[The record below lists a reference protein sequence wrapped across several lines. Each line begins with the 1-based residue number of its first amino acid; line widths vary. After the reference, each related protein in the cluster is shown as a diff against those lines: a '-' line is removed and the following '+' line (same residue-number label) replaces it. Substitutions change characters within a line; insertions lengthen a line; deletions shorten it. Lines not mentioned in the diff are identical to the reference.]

1 MGRNCH
7 TCEVLRELYWL
18 KLSQFILSMRSSRT
32 RQAQVREEDLIVLK
46 DETLSALRTL
56 LRHAKCCYG
65 LVQDEAA

>member
-18 KLSQFILSMRSSRT
+18 KLSQFLLSMRSSRT
-32 RQAQVREEDLIVLK
+32 RQAQVREEDLIFLK

-56 LRHAKCCYG
+56 
-65 LVQDEAA
+65 